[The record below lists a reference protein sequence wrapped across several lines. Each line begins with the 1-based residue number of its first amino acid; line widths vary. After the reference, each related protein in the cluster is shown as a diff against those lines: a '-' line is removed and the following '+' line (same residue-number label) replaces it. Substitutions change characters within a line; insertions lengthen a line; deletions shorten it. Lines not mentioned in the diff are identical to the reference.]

1 MLRLLSRL
9 ALVAATAAALLPASA
24 PADDKPEGKIKVILI
39 DGQNNH
45 NWRAT
50 TPLLKKEL
58 EDSGRFT
65 VAVSSNLKEGDKP
78 GEIKDTVPFP
88 PDLSKYDVLLSNY
101 NGANWPSEFQKSLE
115 EKLKDGKIAL
125 VIVHA
130 ANNAFGNWTEY
141 NKMIGMGWRGAA
153 AGDRLTLDADGKE
166 VRVEKGKGPGAGHGA
181 GHAFKIVVR
190 DGDHPVTKGMP
201 KEWLHTQDELY
212 HGMRGPIENV
222 HLLATAFSDKAKGG
236 TGEHEPMIW
245 TVDYGKGRVFHTPMG
260 HDLSGM
266 RCIGFITT
274 LRRGTEWAATGK
286 VTLPIPQDFPTAD
299 KTSSLPAK

>member
-1 MLRLLSRL
+1 MLKLLSRL
-9 ALVAATAAALLPASA
+9 ALVALTAAALISPA
-24 PADDKPEGKIKVILI
+24 PAADEGKIKVILI

-101 NGANWPSEFQKSLE
+101 NGAAWPSEFQKSLE

-125 VIVHA
+125 AIVHA
-130 ANNAFGNWTEY
+130 ANNAFGNWAEY
-141 NKMIGMGWRGAA
+141 NKMIGMGWRGAG

-166 VRVEKGKGPGAGHGA
+166 VRVEKGRGPGAGHGA

-190 DGDHPVTKGMP
+190 DAEHPITKGMP
-201 KEWLHTQDELY
+201 KEWMHTQDELY

-245 TVDYGKGRVFHTPMG
+245 TVAYGKGRVFHTPMG
-260 HDLSGM
+260 HDLNGM
-266 RCIGFITT
+266 RCIGFVTT
-274 LRRGTEWAATGK
+274 LCRGTEWAATGK

-299 KTSSLPAK
+299 KTSSIPAK